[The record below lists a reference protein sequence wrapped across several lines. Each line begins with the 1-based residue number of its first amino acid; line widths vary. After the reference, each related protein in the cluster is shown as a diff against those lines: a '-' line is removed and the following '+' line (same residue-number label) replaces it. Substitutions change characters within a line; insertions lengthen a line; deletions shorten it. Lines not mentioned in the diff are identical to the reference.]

1 MAEPRALPFSN
12 EAEMSVLGALLVSS
26 DVWPEVSSVIQ
37 ADDFQRDAHR
47 RLYAVIA
54 RLNASGGAVD
64 LVTVTADLMG
74 RGELNQV
81 GGAGYLAELTGY
93 VPTVANAGYYAKMVA
108 GKATLRRVIQAARVI
123 EAQAFQA
130 TEADGLL
137 ADAFRE
143 LEAISS
149 SSGQAEAALLTLTQ
163 MATQYQQHVRSLG
176 KKRFVTGF
184 AELDGIIRG
193 VAPGEVMMIT
203 AYSGLYKSALL
214 QNLLLNACQRTGE
227 HHLFFSLEMPATR
240 VFERTVQI
248 ALEEYT
254 YKVESMFNHHE
265 GAPARVLDELNK
277 LGADKLVVCERPAL
291 TIEQVEHYARLS
303 RSRFGSIGAVGIDY
317 LGLMAADGK
326 EREYDRISH
335 VAEHSK
341 HLAKRLN
348 VPVVI
353 LTQIDRTSAR
363 LGQVEKFSAKG
374 SGAIEASADYMLAL
388 MKDEQKRLLLKIL
401 KNRNG
406 EENLT
411 FDVDIDA
418 KYLKFRSM
426 TPHDAVAAKNS
437 QRGQSRVARSVA
449 QAQPANYDPY

>member
-1 MAEPRALPFSN
+1 MAEKAPPFSN
-12 EAEMSVLGALLVSS
+12 EAEMGVLGSLLVSS
-26 DVWPEVSSVIQ
+26 EAWHEVSTVIK
-37 ADDFQRDAHR
+37 AGDFYREAHR
-47 RLYAVIA
+47 QLYAVIEQ
-54 RLNASGGAVD
+54 LHGKGGAVD
-64 LVTVTADLMG
+64 LVTVTAELMANGDIG
-74 RGELNQV
+74 RV
-81 GGAGYLAELTGY
+81 GGGSYLTDLVCY
-93 VPTVANAGYYAKMVA
+93 VPTASHAGYYAKTVA
-108 GKATLRRVIQAARVI
+108 DKAVLRRVIGAARKI
-123 EAQAFQA
+123 EADAMQA
-130 TEADGLL
+130 TDVDGLM
-137 ADAFRE
+137 AEAFRE
-143 LEAISS
+143 LESISHGC
-149 SSGQAEAALLTLTQ
+149 GQADAALLTLAQ
-163 MATQYQQHVRSLG
+163 MARMYQEHVRSLG
-176 KKRFVTGF
+176 KRRFVTGF

-214 QNLLLNACQRTGE
+214 QNLLLSACHRTGE

-248 ALEEYT
+248 AMEEYT
-254 YKVESMFNHHE
+254 YKVESMFHHHKDE
-265 GAPARVLDELNK
+265 PARVLDELQK

-291 TIEQVEHYARLS
+291 TIEQVEHYARLA
-303 RSRFGSIGAVGIDY
+303 RARYGQIGAVGIDY

-335 VAEHSK
+335 VAENSK

-348 VPVVI
+348 VPVII

-388 MKDEQKRLLLKIL
+388 MRDDQKRLILKIL

-406 EENLT
+406 EENLS

-418 KYLKFRSM
+418 KYLKFRGM
-426 TPHDAVAAKNS
+426 APHDEAAAKNAA
-437 QRGQSRVARSVA
+437 RGQSRVRREYAEVK
-449 QAQPANYDPY
+449 PVNYDPY